1 MNILL
6 NVPASKPP
14 YAAARRAHEL
24 GAQGVI
30 DQLKASGLS
39 GRGGAGFP
47 AGVKW
52 ETVLRAFGG
61 PKYLVINAEESEPG
75 TFKDRQLL
83 TDNPH
88 AVIEGAV
95 IGALTTGCE
104 QGYIYIRPDYRL
116 PARAFAAALQE
127 ARSAGFLGDNV
138 AGSGRRFDIEICHG
152 GGAYICG
159 EETALINS
167 LEGKRGEPDTKP
179 PFPANEGFS
188 GKPTLLSNVE
198 TFAYVPWIVLNGGD
212 KYAALGAN
220 GCKGLRL
227 FSVSGDVARPGN
239 YELPVGV
246 TARELIFTHAGGVRD
261 GRALKAFIPGGASS
275 APLPPAL
282 LDTPMDFKPLAQA
295 GSMLGSGAVIVISD
309 QHSLLDVARN
319 VMGFFEDE
327 SCGKCSPCRI
337 GCVKINEMLD
347 DRSALASRAAL
358 LNELADGVM
367 QGSLCGL
374 GMAAPNVVKG
384 GLKHWPQDF
393 GVRS

>member
-6 NVPASKPP
+6 NVPAAKPP
-14 YAAARRAHEL
+14 YLAARKALEL
-24 GAQGVI
+24 GPDKVI
-30 DQLKASGLS
+30 DQLKLSGLS

-52 ETVLRAFGG
+52 DTVKNASAS
-61 PKYLVINAEESEPG
+61 PKYLIINAEESEPG

-83 TDNPH
+83 TENPH
-88 AVIEGAV
+88 AVIEGAL
-95 IGALTTGCE
+95 IGALTTGCT
-104 QGYIYIRPDYRL
+104 QGYIYIRPDYRA
-116 PARAFAAALQE
+116 PAKAFAKALEE
-127 ARSAGFLGDNV
+127 ARKDGLLGKNA
-138 AGSGRRFDIEICHG
+138 AGSGKHFDIEVCHG

-167 LEGKRGEPDTKP
+167 LEGKRGEPNTKP
-179 PFPANEGFS
+179 PFPANEGFK

-198 TFAYVPWIVLNGGD
+198 TFAYVPWILLNGAET
-212 KYAALGAN
+212 YALLGVN
-220 GCKGLRL
+220 GCKGMRL
-227 FSVSGDVARPGN
+227 FSVSGDVAKPGN

-246 TARELIFTHAGGVRD
+246 TARELIFKHAGGMRD
-261 GRALKAFIPGGASS
+261 GKKLKAFIPGGASS
-275 APLPPAL
+275 SPLPPEL
-282 LDTPMDFKPLAQA
+282 LDTPMDFKPLAAA
-295 GSMLGSGAVIVISD
+295 GSMLGSGAVVAISD
-309 QHSLLDVARN
+309 EHSMLDVARN

-347 DRSALASRAAL
+347 EPATLGAKQPL

-384 GLKHWPQDF
+384 GLKYWARDF
-393 GVRS
+393 AGK